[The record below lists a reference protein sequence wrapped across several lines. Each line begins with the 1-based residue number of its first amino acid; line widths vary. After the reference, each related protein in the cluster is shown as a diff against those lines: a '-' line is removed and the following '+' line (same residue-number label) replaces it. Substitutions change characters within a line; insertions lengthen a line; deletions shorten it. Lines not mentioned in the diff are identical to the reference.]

1 MTALTV
7 SQAVRRLPT
16 HGDTSSADA
25 KLRAEVVKAS
35 CTLEELARHRELLGA
50 EVTEAIIGT
59 VADVRRRLA
68 RKELAIVV
76 VGEKKAGKSTFL
88 NAILGARVLGT
99 AVRECTGTVT
109 FIKRAPQA
117 LYRATLRNG
126 GVVEFQNLEAAE
138 RSKIAH
144 EIESVR
150 QRIGQD
156 SHRIA
161 LRRGNGDLEATL
173 AQATTEHAEAARQR
187 MIAEAADGEC
197 ERHHTAAVS
206 EVQRLIRERDAEQGS
221 LNQLEQRLAAQ
232 RVQLHD
238 AEQAFSSTSSELRG
252 HAQRHALAL
261 PAVVDAQQRVAAT
274 LSLQAAETRVAE
286 ATAAVPFFLR
296 PAPWWAFWVFVL
308 RLFTGWFFRARL
320 KVLSEAREQH
330 RFARLVL
337 GTSEALGRVDQSK
350 HDVTETTSR
359 LHAARQ
365 SLASAHEHL
374 CGAEGQQ
381 ATAEQ
386 QMKRARAALVET
398 RRAEDVA
405 RLKVLHAKS
414 DVLEDAFLA
423 RFRSEVHALTD
434 MEKRGQDVVE
444 LTIGF
449 PATYLP
455 DGITIIDTPGVNTD
469 NAPNRERA
477 WDVIRREADGCLLVS
492 DLQQVVSRSTRDF
505 LQEVRFILPHILLV
519 MSKVDRALANAEDVG
534 DLEPWQQVEEAR
546 RTGVRRFAKEV
557 GRTPE
562 EVFSIAVAAEP
573 ALRGDTSPDGLGHR
587 FPSEVAKVFDLLQ
600 SERAIVLGARAATAL
615 RYCVQRIGEAQAQ
628 AEAKYHQ
635 RIAELEQQRLPD
647 PREFQARQLTKV
659 EGALQTH
666 ADTIAK
672 RARDVMKTGVNQVQ
686 MQWENAIRACSSKDQ
701 VKATVA
707 HLGQQGQQAMATVMS
722 QVEQAVAQW
731 SGEAI
736 KELEDPLLEE
746 LRERY
751 RIVQQMTGSGMAVQL
766 GRVGATSAAT
776 HATNLHAGV
785 NSAVENFEGEQ
796 FAFGAGGALAGA
808 AIGTMVFPGIGTAI
822 GAAIGALAG
831 FFKTLDSLKSDCV
844 QEVRKVLGD
853 VKKNLSNQ
861 LASLGPDVQRAMQEV
876 LARGLSDAVSRFQ
889 SWINQVMTAER
900 EQLDQERQ
908 KLSHLIKSRD
918 TLVLHDQSLATLQRE
933 AAAVSRGLCA

>member
-1 MTALTV
+1 MAAPAV
-7 SQAVRRLPT
+7 SPAVRRSPT

-35 CTLEELARHRELLGA
+35 RTLEELARHRELLGA
-50 EVTEAIIGT
+50 EVTEVITGT
-59 VADVRRRLA
+59 VADVRRRLD
-68 RKELAIVV
+68 RKELAVVV

-109 FIKRAPQA
+109 FIKRAPRA

-126 GVVEFQNLEAAE
+126 GTVEFQDLEAAE

-150 QRIGQD
+150 QRVGQD
-156 SHRIA
+156 PHRLA
-161 LRRGNGDLEATL
+161 LRRSDGDLSATL
-173 AQATTEHAEAARQR
+173 AQATTEQAEAARR
-187 MIAEAADGEC
+187 RVAAETTDGEC
-197 ERHHTAAVS
+197 ERRHATAAG
-206 EVQRLIRERDAEQGS
+206 EVQRLITERDAEQGG

-232 RVQLHD
+232 RTQLHD
-238 AEQAFSSTSSELRG
+238 AERALSSTSSELRD

-261 PAVVDAQQRVAAT
+261 PAAVDAQHRGAAT
-274 LSLQAAETRVAE
+274 LSLRAAETRVAE

-308 RLFTGWFFRARL
+308 RLLAGWFFRARV
-320 KVLSEAREQH
+320 KVLAEAREHH
-330 RFARLVL
+330 RFAELVL
-337 GTSEALGRVDQSK
+337 GTSEASGRVDQGK
-350 HDVTETTSR
+350 HGVADTTSR
-359 LHAARQ
+359 LHAAQQ
-365 SLASAHEHL
+365 SIASTHERL
-374 CGAEGQQ
+374 RGAEGQQ
-381 ATAEQ
+381 SAAEQ
-386 QMKRARAALVET
+386 QLKRARAALAEA
-398 RRAEDVA
+398 RRAEDLA
-405 RLKVLHAKS
+405 RLRVLHAKS

-449 PATYLP
+449 PAAHLP

-505 LQEVRFILPHILLV
+505 LQEVRSIIPHILLV
-519 MSKVDRALANAEDVG
+519 MSKVDRALANAEEVG
-534 DLEPWQQVEEAR
+534 DLEPWQQVEDAR

-557 GRTPE
+557 GRAPE

-628 AEAKYHQ
+628 AEAKYNQ

-647 PREFQARQLTKV
+647 PREFQARQLAKV
-659 EGALQTH
+659 EDALQAH
-666 ADTIAK
+666 ADAIAK
-672 RARDVMKTGVNQVQ
+672 GAREVMTAGVDQVQ
-686 MQWENAIRACSSKDQ
+686 EQWVNAIRACSSKDE

-707 HLGQQGQQAMATVMS
+707 SLGQQGQEAMAWVMS
-722 QVEQAVAQW
+722 QVEQAVAEW

-751 RIVQQMTGSGMAVQL
+751 RIVQQMTGSGMSVQL
-766 GRVGATSAAT
+766 GGVGATSAAT

-785 NSAVENFEGEQ
+785 NSAVENFESEQ
-796 FAFGAGGALAGA
+796 FAIGAGGALAGA

-822 GAAIGALAG
+822 GAALGALAG

-844 QEVRKVLGD
+844 KEVRKGLGD
-853 VKKNLSNQ
+853 AKQNLSNQ
-861 LASLGPDVQRAMQEV
+861 LASVGPDVQRVMQEV

-889 SWINQVMTAER
+889 SWINQVMAAER
-900 EQLDQERQ
+900 KQIDQERQ